1 MTLTK
6 TTAHIAEMLNRRL
19 EQFRDK
25 VRFSSLLELMGT
37 QIQEL
42 EDAVYQI
49 LTDTTLDTAEGAQ
62 LDGLGEIVGEDRAGR
77 EDGPYRIAIRTRIA
91 INLSEGTI
99 EDLIA
104 LALAISGGTQAQAVE
119 YFPAAFEIRILDS
132 LPSGTDPARIQAVV
146 RSGKPA
152 GVRAITIIHTE
163 PPFQYD
169 TGAGFD
175 EGKYAVAAV

>member
-1 MTLTK
+1 MALSKVTE
-6 TTAHIAEMLNRRL
+6 HIAEMLSRRL

-25 VRFSSLLELMGT
+25 VRFSALLELLGV
-37 QIQEL
+37 QVQEV

-49 LTDTTLDTAEGAQ
+49 LTDTVLETAEGAQ
-62 LDGLGEIVGEDRAGR
+62 LDGLGEIVGEERAGR
-77 EDGPYRIAIRTRIA
+77 DDATYRIAIRTRIA

-99 EDLIA
+99 ENIIS
-104 LALAISGGTQAQAVE
+104 LALAISGGTQAEATE
-119 YFPAAFEIRILDS
+119 YFPAGFEIRIIDS
-132 LPSGTDPARIQAVV
+132 LPEGTDPARIAAVV

-152 GVRAITIIHTE
+152 GVRAITIINVE

-175 EGKYAVAAV
+175 EGKYAVAAL